1 MKVSCISE
9 NERVEIRL
17 IKNIENIDK
26 KKLTLFCIPFAGGG
40 AAFYRRWVKKMQGLL
55 TVCPVQLPG
64 REERIAEEPYT
75 DMDRMLDDLY
85 AAVTGVVKGPYAVW
99 GHSMGGKIAYELEK
113 RMEKSGNMAQCL
125 FISGSR
131 VPGILE
137 SRPIYHLPDEQ
148 FKKELER
155 FEGTPKE
162 ILENQEWLDFFLPM
176 LRADF
181 TMDETYQDD
190 SGTVLHA
197 PIAAFGGK
205 DDREADARMLCQWKN
220 YTDSHFEQKMF
231 EGGHFYLREHEDEVI
246 QNIIGCLRRIADG
259 I

>member
-85 AAVTGVVKGPYAVW
+85 FRQQGTG
-99 GHSMGGKIAYELEK
+99 H
-113 RMEKSGNMAQCL
+113 
-125 FISGSR
+125 
-131 VPGILE
+131 PGV
-137 SRPIYHLPDEQ
+137 Q
-148 FKKELER
+148 
-155 FEGTPKE
+155 
-162 ILENQEWLDFFLPM
+162 
-176 LRADF
+176 ADLSF
-181 TMDETYQDD
+181 A
-190 SGTVLHA
+190 G
-197 PIAAFGGK
+197 
-205 DDREADARMLCQWKN
+205 
-220 YTDSHFEQKMF
+220 
-231 EGGHFYLREHEDEVI
+231 
-246 QNIIGCLRRIADG
+246 
-259 I
+259 